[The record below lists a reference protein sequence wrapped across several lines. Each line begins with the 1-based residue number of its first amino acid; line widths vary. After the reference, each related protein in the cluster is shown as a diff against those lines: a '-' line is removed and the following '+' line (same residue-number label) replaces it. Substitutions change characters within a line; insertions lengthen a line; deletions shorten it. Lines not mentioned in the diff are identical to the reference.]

1 MIWWRYKMSQYM
13 KLIGQKAKKASLTK
27 INTRIKNKVLKRYAS
42 LLDKE
47 KNFIIKANTKDVKF
61 ALEKGLKNNLID
73 RLTIDQ
79 KKLNNI
85 KNSIN
90 KIAKLK
96 DPVDNI
102 LEKWSRPNGLR
113 IKRVSIPIGVIGIIY
128 ESRPNVTSDVA
139 GLCFKSG
146 NAVILKGGSEAINT
160 NKILAKLFRK
170 ALKENKIDEN
180 YIQFVDSKDRKMVD
194 FMLSKMKNYI
204 DVIIPRGG
212 KNLVKR
218 VQEFS
223 SVPIIG
229 HLEGLCHTFIDKDA
243 QLKMAINIIYN
254 AKLRNTSICGATETI
269 LLHEKII
276 KRFCNPILKKLE
288 ENNCKIYGDHFLKKY
303 YKGKIYPAKEK
314 DWSTEYLAA
323 IVSVKTV
330 KNCKDAIRHINK
342 YGTMH
347 TDSIVTKNKKTA
359 RMFLKNVKSSIAM
372 QNTSTQ
378 FADGG
383 EFGFG
388 GEVGISTNTLPPR
401 GPVGLGQLISYK
413 YEVISNGQT
422 RK

>member
-1 MIWWRYKMSQYM
+1 MNKSMN
-13 KLIGQKAKKASLTK
+13 LIGRYARKAVLNK
-27 INTRIKNKVLKRYAS
+27 INTKTKNKILKRYAS

-47 KNFIIKANTKDVKF
+47 KESIIKANQKDIQF
-61 ALEKGLKNNLID
+61 ALNKGLKNNLID

-79 KKLNNI
+79 KGLTNI

-90 KIAKLK
+90 KIVKLK
-96 DPVDNI
+96 DPVDNT
-102 LEKWSRPNGLR
+102 LEKWSRPNGLT
-113 IKRVSIPIGVIGIIY
+113 ISRVSIPIGVIGVIY

-139 GLCFKSG
+139 SLCFKSG

-160 NKILAKLFRK
+160 NKILVNLFRK
-170 ALKENKIDEN
+170 SLRENKVDEN
-180 YIQFVDSKDRKMVD
+180 FIQFIDSKDRKIVD
-194 FMLSKMKNYI
+194 YMLSKMKDYI

-212 KNLVKR
+212 KSLVKR

-223 SVPIIG
+223 TVPTIG
-229 HLEGLCHTFIDKDA
+229 HLEGLCHTYVDKDA
-243 QLKMAINIIYN
+243 DLKMATNIIYN

-269 LLHEKII
+269 LMHEKII
-276 KRFCNPILKKLE
+276 KKFCNPILKKLE
-288 ENNCKIYGDHFLKKY
+288 ENNCKIYGDHLIKKY
-303 YKGKIYPAKEK
+303 YNGKIYPAKEK
-314 DWSTEYLAA
+314 DWSTEYLSAT
-323 IVSVKTV
+323 VSVKAV
-330 KNCKDAIRHINK
+330 KNCEEAINHINK

-359 RMFLKNVKSSIAM
+359 NKFLKNVKSSIAM
-372 QNTSTQ
+372 HNTSTQ

-401 GPVGLGQLISYK
+401 GPVGLEQLISYK
-413 YEVISNGQT
+413 YEIVSNGKT

>member
-1 MIWWRYKMSQYM
+1 MNRHMI
-13 KLIGQKAKKASLTK
+13 LIGQNARKASLRK
-27 INTRIKNKVLKRYAS
+27 INTKIKNKVLKKYAL

-47 KNFIIKANTKDVKF
+47 KNSIFKANIKDVKL
-61 ALEKGLKNNLID
+61 ALKKGLKNNLID

-79 KKLNNI
+79 KKLNTI

-90 KIAKLK
+90 NIAKLK
-96 DPVDNI
+96 DPVDTV
-102 LEKWSRPNGLR
+102 LEKWSRPNGLK
-113 IKRVSIPIGVIGIIY
+113 INRVSIPIGVIGIIY

-139 GLCFKSG
+139 SLCFKSG

-160 NKILAKLFRK
+160 NKILAVLFRK
-170 ALKENKIDEN
+170 ALKENKVSEN
-180 YIQFVDSKDRKMVD
+180 FIQFIDSRDRKMID
-194 FMLSKMKNYI
+194 FMLSKMKDYI

-212 KNLVKR
+212 KNLIKR
-218 VQEFS
+218 VQKFS
-223 SVPIIG
+223 TVPIIG

-243 QLKMAINIIYN
+243 ELKMATNIIYN

-269 LLHEKII
+269 LLHEKIV
-276 KRFCNPILKKLE
+276 KKFCNPILKKLE
-288 ENNCKIYGDHFLKKY
+288 EKNCKIYGDPLLKKY
-303 YKGKIYPAKEK
+303 YNGKIYPAKEK

-330 KNCKDAIRHINK
+330 KNCEAAINHINK

-359 RMFLKNVKSSIAM
+359 QKFLKNVKSSIAM
-372 QNTSTQ
+372 HNTSTQ

-401 GPVGLGQLISYK
+401 GPVGLKQLVSYK
-413 YEVISNGQT
+413 YEIVSNGKT